1 MIKSLLW
8 KGYCIV
14 CSKHKK
20 QSLEIYSLLW
30 QEKNTQIAFVFF
42 LSFFNMEETFA
53 ILELERLL
61 RDDLVQYSHFTSQR
75 KWD

>member
-1 MIKSLLW
+1 M
-8 KGYCIV
+8 

-75 KWD
+75 K